1 MVLHLCRFPFRYLH
15 EALQLVRC
23 HYKLVQHHG
32 SEFSLDLRA
41 RYSAMLVSKLLRV
54 VRKIVV
60 LCWFHLSAQVEV
72 ENFVSEIFKNEL
84 FASVP
89 VHQFLEM
96 SSHSLTTFAVNRN
109 QKNHHRVP
117 NRNLVF
123 LCTRSLHH
131 CTKLCAPQHVFRSE
145 IESNRFHRNLEIAKV
160 YHQDTL
166 SNGCSIIPSSSCSF
180 WTEVQWKFDYCSSC
194 VKIHSRQSTRLGL
207 LTAPRSKLPCESELA
222 ELSYV

>member
-60 LCWFHLSAQVEV
+60 LCWFHLSAQEEV

-84 FASVP
+84 FAS
-89 VHQFLEM
+89 
-96 SSHSLTTFAVNRN
+96 SL
-109 QKNHHRVP
+109 
-117 NRNLVF
+117 LD
-123 LCTRSLHH
+123 
-131 CTKLCAPQHVFRSE
+131 HV
-145 IESNRFHRNLEIAKV
+145 
-160 YHQDTL
+160 
-166 SNGCSIIPSSSCSF
+166 C
-180 WTEVQWKFDYCSSC
+180 
-194 VKIHSRQSTRLGL
+194 
-207 LTAPRSKLPCESELA
+207 CESESKKPPSCPKQKSCLPLHA
-222 ELSYV
+222 ISASLHKTLCTPTCLPFRDRIKPFSS